1 MPNEPW
7 PALVDLTFSEA
18 AELIAQWGVHAAVSD
33 RQLSDRGLSDRELSL
48 SESLGGICCK
58 FRTFGKNLLRVIAR

>member
-33 RQLSDRGLSDRELSL
+33 RELSDRELTAVPSL
-48 SESLGGICCK
+48 RYKRELTADLFIHS
-58 FRTFGKNLLRVIAR
+58 